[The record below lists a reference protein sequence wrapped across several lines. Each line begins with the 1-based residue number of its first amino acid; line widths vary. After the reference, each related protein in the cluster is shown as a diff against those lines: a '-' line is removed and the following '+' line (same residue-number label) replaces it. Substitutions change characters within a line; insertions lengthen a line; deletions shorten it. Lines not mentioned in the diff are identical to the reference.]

1 MKTIEVPCE
10 FCGVTFTKLLK
21 EYNRSE
27 KIGRKHYCSRTCASS
42 TKEKLAL
49 LAKVNPKDASH
60 LNSQNRLDEFT
71 LFRPHLRRAKARK
84 HFCDL
89 TLEQMKEVWN
99 KQQGIC
105 VYSKVKLQI
114 ADYKKENN
122 PIYTISL
129 DRIDSNIGY
138 TKDNIQ
144 FISVA
149 MNHLKNKMSHEEML
163 TIINI
168 LRNGI

>member
-1 MKTIEVPCE
+1 MKKVNVTCE
-10 FCGVTFTKLLK
+10 FCGLDFKKLLK

-27 KIGRKHYCSRTCASS
+27 KIGRKHYCSRSCASS
-42 TKEKLAL
+42 TEYKIAL
-49 LAKVNPKDASH
+49 IKKVRPLNFIKNLKAS
-60 LNSQNRLDEFT
+60 NRLDEYT

-84 HFCDL
+84 HFCNL
-89 TLEQMKEVWN
+89 TLEEMKQIWD
-99 KQQGIC
+99 KQKGIC
-105 VYSKVKLQI
+105 IYSKVELQV

-129 DRIDSNIGY
+129 DRIDSNVGY
-138 TKDNIQ
+138 TKENIQ

-163 TIINI
+163 LIINI
-168 LRNGI
+168 LKNV